1 MSNSGQFRLAASTAT
16 RSGSSS
22 VAPWSGADGV
32 GGVNGG
38 AELLP
43 GGVVGGERIEKF
55 LGAGGGLP
63 ERRRV
68 MALTETAQSCSPK
81 LLTLSGR
88 QSSGQPSGIVIT
100 SSSAGVSAASNRSG
114 IATGS
119 SLAMRAVSS
128 TGFDGDV
135 DLPRS
140 RVLSGCGVVV
150 VGLELNGRDK
160 ADLAVKAAVIEP
172 VDVPPS
178 MFLQA

>member
-1 MSNSGQFRLAASTAT
+1 MRVLSTGT
-16 RSGSSS
+16 GPVRR
-22 VAPWSGADGV
+22 APFPHGPT
-32 GGVNGG
+32 
-38 AELLP
+38 AE
-43 GGVVGGERIEKF
+43 
-55 LGAGGGLP
+55 
-63 ERRRV
+63 
-68 MALTETAQSCSPK
+68 
-81 LLTLSGR
+81 
-88 QSSGQPSGIVIT
+88 
-100 SSSAGVSAASNRSG
+100 
-114 IATGS
+114 
-119 SLAMRAVSS
+119 VSS